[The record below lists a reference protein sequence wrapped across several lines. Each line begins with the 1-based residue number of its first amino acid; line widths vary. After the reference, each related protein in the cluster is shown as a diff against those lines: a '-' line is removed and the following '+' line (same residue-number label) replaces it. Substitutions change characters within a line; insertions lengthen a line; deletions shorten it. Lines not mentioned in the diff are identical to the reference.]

1 MNKIITGVP
10 DWNSNEARDNAV
22 AARSNFKQS
31 IKELQNTKL
40 AYFELKEQWAVDRQK
55 KIEE

>member
-40 AYFELKEQWAVDRQK
+40 AYFELKEQWAVDR
-55 KIEE
+55 